1 MDVWKPTPITSTY
14 RYKYYLLIIDE
25 FSRFTWL
32 YPLETKDQVFSCIK
46 EFQFMIEKSL
56 DSSIKSI
63 QPDFG
68 GKFQNSLFKSHCK
81 LNEINHRFSSPYT
94 PKQNSLVEIK

>member
-1 MDVWKPTPITSTY
+1 MNVLLKKLPFKNREIYNKVSLEPRGYTYGCLETTPITSTY

-63 QPDFG
+63 QSDCG
-68 GKFQNSLFKSHCK
+68 GKF
-81 LNEINHRFSSPYT
+81 
-94 PKQNSLVEIK
+94 